1 MLAQDTARDWQSVK
15 GAMGVYGIMLVTM
28 LPLAWLPP
36 GDEAT
41 GALVAGLVISVVVAI
56 AMHKARDIAWSRLLF
71 RRRVHLLTWLIAGC
85 GLSIALACN
94 FLYHHVATSVF
105 SLTPTN
111 SLGEAFRDA
120 GYGVGITV
128 LCLCVMPAIFEEIA
142 FRGIIQGRLA
152 RVVTRTE
159 SLLITSFAFGI
170 IHMSLVSLPY
180 LAALG
185 LLLGWLRQRSGSLV
199 PSMVVHG
206 VHNLVV
212 LALGKF

>member
-1 MLAQDTARDWQSVK
+1 
-15 GAMGVYGIMLVTM
+15 
-28 LPLAWLPP
+28 
-36 GDEAT
+36 
-41 GALVAGLVISVVVAI
+41 
-56 AMHKARDIAWSRLLF
+56 
-71 RRRVHLLTWLIAGC
+71 
-85 GLSIALACN
+85 
-94 FLYHHVATSVF
+94 
-105 SLTPTN
+105 
-111 SLGEAFRDA
+111 
-120 GYGVGITV
+120 
-128 LCLCVMPAIFEEIA
+128 MPAIFEEIA